1 MIDKEIQGSGDQGF
15 RISGNQGIRR
25 MGDEETSMN
34 AEKRAEIGEIQRI
47 SLITLL
53 Y

>member
-1 MIDKEIQGSGDQGF
+1 MRNLKKKMRRSRD
-15 RISGNQGIRR
+15 QGIRR
-25 MGDEETSMN
+25 IGDEETSMN

-47 SLITLL
+47 SLITLV